1 MLIHHGSE
9 HVIEAPVWGQGK
21 KYNDYGCGFYCTEEL
36 DMAREWAVSKDR
48 NGYANC
54 YELDL
59 EGLKVLDLRE
69 EQYCI
74 LHWLAILLNN
84 RTFDMPSLLA
94 LEAKEYLLKHFL
106 IDVSQYDVMIGYRA
120 DDSYFSF
127 AQDFV
132 NGTIS
137 YRQLGNAMSLGKLG
151 NQIVLISEKAFHN
164 LTYLG
169 VEYAESKE
177 WFERKYIRDRLAR
190 WEYFDLRKS
199 QRQKGDLYIIQIIDE
214 EMKSDDQRLR

>member
-1 MLIHHGSE
+1 MLLYHGSE
-9 HVIEAPVWGQGK
+9 NVIEVPMWGRGK

-36 DMAREWAVSKDR
+36 DMAKEWAVSKDR

-54 YELDL
+54 YELNL
-59 EGLKVLDLRE
+59 EQLKILDLRE
-69 EQYCI
+69 ERYCV
-74 LHWLAILLNN
+74 LHWLAILLDN

-94 LEAKEYLLKHFL
+94 IEAKEYLLEYFL
-106 IDVSQYDVMIGYRA
+106 VDISQYDVIIGYRA

-127 AQDFV
+127 AQDFI

-151 NQIVLISEKAFHN
+151 MQIVLISEKAFQELN
-164 LTYLG
+164 FSS
-169 VEYAESKE
+169 VEHADYKE
-177 WFERKYIRDRLAR
+177 WFEKKHIRDRLAR
-190 WEYFDLRKS
+190 REYFDLRKS
-199 QRQKGDLYIIQIIDE
+199 QRQKGDLYMIQIIDE